1 MDKVKAIGPD
11 ILLSMIMSLI
21 TSFKFRN
28 EMKMDFELVQVD
40 YQLLFQLLTIA
51 ASASENVEV
60 MFQVLTYIQHCLI
73 VNLC

>member
-1 MDKVKAIGPD
+1 MDKVKAIGPA

-73 VNLC
+73 VNG